1 MMKIV
6 TWNCAGAFR
15 KKFHLLEKFDADI
28 YFIQEC
34 EDPSTSIPAYRD
46 WANNYFWI
54 KDTKHKGLGV
64 FAKSHIK
71 LERLEWDDA
80 DLKLFL
86 PVRVNDS
93 FNLLAVWT
101 KPNAS
106 SNYRYIGQLWK
117 YLELHRT
124 RMIGCLSVLCGDLN
138 SNKIWDHQ
146 HSHAS
151 HSDVVN
157 QLSEVGMHSLYH
169 STFGEEQG
177 KEQQKTFFMYR
188 KQDPKCQF
196 HIDYA
201 FLSSDLI
208 DPASDSISIGT
219 FGEWIQ
225 HSDHVPLEFRVDVV
239 GADVHTVV
247 GGSSEGK

>member
-1 MMKIV
+1 
-6 TWNCAGAFR
+6 
-15 KKFHLLEKFDADI
+15 
-28 YFIQEC
+28 
-34 EDPSTSIPAYRD
+34 
-46 WANNYFWI
+46 
-54 KDTKHKGLGV
+54 
-64 FAKSHIK
+64 
-71 LERLEWDDA
+71 
-80 DLKLFL
+80 
-86 PVRVNDS
+86 
-93 FNLLAVWT
+93 
-101 KPNAS
+101 
-106 SNYRYIGQLWK
+106 
-117 YLELHRT
+117 
-124 RMIGCLSVLCGDLN
+124 
-138 SNKIWDHQ
+138 
-146 HSHAS
+146 
-151 HSDVVN
+151 
-157 QLSEVGMHSLYH
+157 MHSLYH